1 MRSLRDPAP
10 SRMSY
15 RLNRLMLTP
24 GFRIFLRF
32 GLPLL
37 AVGVGIAIW
46 ASDDVRQEEFAESL
60 NDFRRQVE
68 ERPEFLVHMMV
79 IEGATPE
86 VEAEI
91 RRNVPVDFPVSSFD
105 LELDV
110 VREVIED
117 HDPVASA
124 SVRIRGGGILAV
136 TIEERL
142 PVAVYRTSGGL
153 DLIDVEGHRVIA
165 VAARTDRPDL
175 PLILGEGAN
184 MRIAEALRILESTA
198 PVSKRVR
205 GLRRVGQRRWDI
217 LLDRDQIVMLPEQDP
232 VLAVER
238 IIALDQAQDLLA
250 RDVTVVDFRNPTRP
264 VLRLSD
270 MAVDSLTRGP
280 ARTYGVNAE

>member
-37 AVGVGIAIW
+37 AVGLGIAIW

-91 RRNVPVDFPVSSFD
+91 RRNVPVDFPC
-105 LELDV
+105 
-110 VREVIED
+110 
-117 HDPVASA
+117 
-124 SVRIRGGGILAV
+124 
-136 TIEERL
+136 
-142 PVAVYRTSGGL
+142 
-153 DLIDVEGHRVIA
+153 
-165 VAARTDRPDL
+165 L
-175 PLILGEGAN
+175 PLILN
-184 MRIAEALRILESTA
+184 WMVPI
-198 PVSKRVR
+198 KRK
-205 GLRRVGQRRWDI
+205 G
-217 LLDRDQIVMLPEQDP
+217 M
-232 VLAVER
+232 
-238 IIALDQAQDLLA
+238 
-250 RDVTVVDFRNPTRP
+250 VT
-264 VLRLSD
+264 D
-270 MAVDSLTRGP
+270 MTWKAKSCMTKMVFH
-280 ARTYGVNAE
+280 